1 MHRAILAGIESGMP
15 SISTVKTLGDLRRA
29 CAASPDAFPRRSV
42 KDEVRDNLV
51 AKLRSGET
59 LFPGI
64 IGYDDTVI
72 PQLVNAVLSRH
83 NFILLG
89 LRGQA
94 KSRILRALVSLLD
107 EHLPIVA
114 GCEIHDDPFEPICS
128 ACRMRIAAER
138 DDTNIAWLPREA
150 RFVEKLAT
158 PDVTIADILGDIDPI
173 KAARAGLQLSDELTI
188 HYGLLPRANR
198 GIFGINELPDLAGK
212 IQVGLFNILQEGDIQ
227 IKGYPVRLPLD
238 LLMVFT
244 ANPEDYTARGKI
256 ITPLKDRIGSEIRTH
271 YPSTRQNAMDI
282 TSQEAWLDRAKDEKK
297 IDVPVYVR
305 EVVEEIAFQ
314 ARADRKIDR
323 RSGVSQRLAITCLE
337 NVLSNAE
344 RRALANG
351 ETQVVPRVTDVYAA
365 LPSITGKFEM
375 EYEGELKGADNV
387 ARDLIRASVA
397 NIFAERFE
405 GVDMRRVIEWFDLG
419 GSLQTS
425 DTSSAKELLAQARGV
440 QGLVELA
447 DHLQLGSKASEP
459 AIASAVDFALEG
471 LYAQKKISRSE
482 DRGYHAVEQQRRP
495 AARAAERDID
505 EGLPLPGGKKKYY
518 N

>member
-1 MHRAILAGIESGMP
+1 MP
-15 SISTVKTLGDLRRA
+15 HISTIKTLGDLRRA
-29 CAASPDAFPRRSV
+29 RTASPEAFPRRTV
-42 KDEVRDNLV
+42 KDEVRDNLIG
-51 AKLRSGET
+51 KLQSGET

-64 IGYDDTVI
+64 IGYDETVI
-72 PQLVNAVLSRH
+72 PQLVNAILSRH

-107 EHLPIVA
+107 EHLPVVA
-114 GCEIHDDPFEPICS
+114 GCEIHDDPFAPICS
-128 ACRMRIAAER
+128 ACRARVVV
-138 DDTNIAWLPREA
+138 DGDSTPIAWRPRES
-150 RFVEKLAT
+150 RYVEKLAT
-158 PDVTIADILGDIDPI
+158 PDVTIADMVGDIDPI
-173 KAARAGLQLSDELTI
+173 KAARSGLQLSDELTI

-271 YPSTRQNAMDI
+271 YPSTRQDAMAI
-282 TSQEAWLDRAKDEKK
+282 TAQEAWLNRAPDAKE

-344 RRALANG
+344 RRALTSA
-351 ETQVVPRVTDVYAA
+351 ERPVVARVTDVYAA

-387 ARDLIRASVA
+387 ARELIRSSVA
-397 NIFAERFE
+397 NVFAERF
-405 GVDMRRVIEWFDLG
+405 DQTDLRRVVEWFDLG
-419 GSLQTS
+419 GSLQLS
-425 DTSSAKELLAQARGV
+425 DTASAKALLAQAKSV
-440 QGLVELA
+440 QGLIELA
-447 DHLQLGSKASEP
+447 QHLDLGARPSEP
-459 AIASAVDFALEG
+459 ALASAVDFVLEG
-471 LYAQKKISRSE
+471 LYAQKKISRSD
-482 DRGYHAVEQQRRP
+482 DRGYHAAEQPQRRP
-495 AARAAERDID
+495 TSRAVERDLD

>member
-1 MHRAILAGIESGMP
+1 MT
-15 SISTVKTLGDLRRA
+15 SISTVRTLGDLRRA
-29 CAASPDAFPRRSV
+29 RQASPEAFPRRSV
-42 KDEVRDNLV
+42 KNEVRENLIR
-51 AKLRSGET
+51 KLRSGET

-64 IGYDDTVI
+64 IGYDDTVV
-72 PQLVNAVLSRH
+72 PQLVNAILSRH

-107 EHLPIVA
+107 EHLPVIA
-114 GCEIHDDPFEPICS
+114 SCEIHDDPFSPICS
-128 ACRMRIAAER
+128 ACRMRLAAEGEE
-138 DDTNIAWLPREA
+138 TTIAWLPREA
-150 RFVEKLAT
+150 RYVEKLAT
-158 PDVTIADILGDIDPI
+158 PDVTIADMLGDIDPI
-173 KAARAGLQLSDELTI
+173 KAARSGLQLSDELTI
-188 HYGLLPRANR
+188 HYGLVPRANR
-198 GIFGINELPDLAGK
+198 SIFGINELPDLAGK
-212 IQVGLFNILQEGDIQ
+212 IQVGLFNILQEGDVQ

-271 YPSTRQNAMDI
+271 YPSTRRQAMAI
-282 TSQEAWLDRAKDEKK
+282 TAQEAWTHRGKDGGT
-297 IDVPVYVR
+297 IDVPEYVR

-344 RRALANG
+344 RRALTNG
-351 ETQVVPRVTDVYAA
+351 ESQVVARVTDVYAA

-387 ARDLIRASVA
+387 ARELIRSSVA
-397 NIFAERFE
+397 NVFAERFDN
-405 GVDMRRVIEWFDLG
+405 VDLRRVVEWFDLG
-419 GSLQTS
+419 GSFQS
-425 DTSSAKELLAQARGV
+425 ADTSSAKELLSHARGV
-440 QGLVELA
+440 QGLIEAAEHLDLA
-447 DHLQLGSKASEP
+447 KKPSEP
-459 AIASAVDFALEG
+459 ALASAVDFVLEG
-471 LYAQKKISRSE
+471 LYAQKKISRSD
-482 DRGYHAVEQQRRP
+482 DRGYFAAEQAPRRP
-495 AARAAERDID
+495 TARAAERDID
-505 EGLPLPGGKKKYY
+505 EGFPLPGGKKKYY

>member
-1 MHRAILAGIESGMP
+1 MTQL
-15 SISTVKTLGDLRRA
+15 STITTLGQLRRA
-29 CAASPDAFPRRSV
+29 REDSPAAFPRRSV
-42 KDEVRDNLV
+42 KNEVRDNLIK
-51 AKLRSGET
+51 KLSAGET

-72 PQLVNAVLSRH
+72 PQLVNAILSQH

-94 KSRILRALVSLLD
+94 KSRIMRALISLLD
-107 EHLPIVA
+107 PRLPAVE
-114 GCEIHDDPFEPICS
+114 GCEINDDPLTPICAS
-128 ACRMRIAAER
+128 CRRRIAATG
-138 DDTNIAWLPREA
+138 DDTPITWLPRDA
-150 RFVEKLAT
+150 RYVEKLAT
-158 PDVTIADILGDIDPI
+158 PDVTIADMLGDIDPI

-212 IQVGLFNILQEGDIQ
+212 IQVGLFNILQEGDVQ

-238 LLMVFT
+238 VLMVFT

-271 YPSTRQNAMDI
+271 YPSTRRHAMAI
-282 TSQEAWLDRAKDEKK
+282 TAQEAWLDRAGDGREA
-297 IDVPVYVR
+297 DVPGYVR

-344 RRALANG
+344 RRALVNH
-351 ETQVVPRVTDVYAA
+351 EHPVVARVTDVYSA

-387 ARDLIRASVA
+387 ARELIRAAVA
-397 NIFAERFE
+397 NVFAEQFD
-405 GVDMRRVIEWFDLG
+405 GIDTRRVIEWFDLG
-419 GSLQTS
+419 GTLQS
-425 DTSSAKELLAQARGV
+425 ADTASAKDLLAQAKGV

-447 DHLQLGSKASEP
+447 DHVKLGSKASEP
-459 AIASAVDFALEG
+459 ALASAIDFILEG

-482 DRGYHAVEQQRRP
+482 DRGYHAAEQPRRQSP
-495 AARAAERDID
+495 RVPERDLD
-505 EGLPLPGGKKKYY
+505 EGLPMPGSKKKYY